1 MSQSTRTVE
10 TRSQRVLRISL
21 IVVLAVYVVFVLIVA
36 LMLGIDRLT
45 PMIQT
50 TPGLTADARATL
62 ALDQADRILSLLEV
76 VLGIIALILPLALGV
91 VVYIFQQNRRT
102 VEQLTDKAERAERNA
117 AHSAERVRE
126 YREEARSTEA
136 RVNEALN
143 KIALAEARD
152 IERDEGAR
160 RLQDA
165 IEEQRREVEDL
176 SYKAED
182 LLSQSRRAQAK
193 LTMVD
198 LFLNVRRHSV
208 LCTSDDVMESTKAVV
223 TLMELAL
230 YPPPLD
236 DEPAEVDP
244 LRVERDMMLRREAL
258 RALAAVRDSSSVPA
272 EIHQRL
278 LNMLAQVVD
287 SAEHPMLILEA
298 RHTQMMLLSVRRT
311 DGTSSSERR
320 VPRARKQTPT

>member
-1 MSQSTRTVE
+1 MSQLIKAVG
-10 TRSQRVLRISL
+10 SQFQRLLSLSL
-21 IVVLAVYVVFVLIVA
+21 IVILALYVVFVLVVV
-36 LMLGIDRLT
+36 LMLGVERLN
-45 PMIQT
+45 
-50 TPGLTADARATL
+50 PGVLLPSGVSADERAGL
-62 ALDQADRILSLLEV
+62 ALEQADRILSLLEV

-102 VEQLTDKAERAERNA
+102 VEQLTEKAERAERNA

-152 IERDEGAR
+152 IERDAGAR
-160 RLQDA
+160 RLQEA

-182 LLSQSRRAQAK
+182 LLSQSRSAQAK

-198 LFLNVRRHSV
+198 QFLEVRRHGV
-208 LCTSDDVMESTKAVV
+208 LCTSDDVMVSTKAVV

-236 DEPAEVDP
+236 DEPVEFDP
-244 LRVERDMMLRREAL
+244 LKAERDMMLRREAL
-258 RALAAVRDSSSVPA
+258 RALAAVCDSSSVPN
-272 EIHQRL
+272 EIYQRL
-278 LNMLAQVVD
+278 LDMLTQIVD

-298 RHTQMMLLSVRRT
+298 RHTQTLLLNVRREE
-311 DGTSSSERR
+311 SEPATPRR
-320 VPRARKQTPT
+320 TTRARKQAPT